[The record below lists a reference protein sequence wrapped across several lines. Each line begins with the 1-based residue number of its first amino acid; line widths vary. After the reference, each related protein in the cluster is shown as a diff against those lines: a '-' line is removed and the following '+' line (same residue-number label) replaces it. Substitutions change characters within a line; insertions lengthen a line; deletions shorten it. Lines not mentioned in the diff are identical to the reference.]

1 MLQVEIFAGTDTTA
15 INKFLA
21 TLSEDQLVSQM
32 VISEAGYTDNVLFTY
47 RKNSPAKEEV
57 LQNLDKMRHT
67 FATFKSMMD
76 KPFGNASVDRLR
88 ATADAYGANAAQWNK
103 MEELADQMER
113 KSPNTTYEGCL
124 AIMVNILKRNGPLFF
139 DDAEVK
145 TFEDVMAKD
154 LAEAFLAK
162 LGLSEL

>member
-1 MLQVEIFAGTDTTA
+1 
-15 INKFLA
+15 
-21 TLSEDQLVSQM
+21 
-32 VISEAGYTDNVLFTY
+32 
-47 RKNSPAKEEV
+47 
-57 LQNLDKMRHT
+57 
-67 FATFKSMMD
+67 
-76 KPFGNASVDRLR
+76 
-88 ATADAYGANAAQWNK
+88 